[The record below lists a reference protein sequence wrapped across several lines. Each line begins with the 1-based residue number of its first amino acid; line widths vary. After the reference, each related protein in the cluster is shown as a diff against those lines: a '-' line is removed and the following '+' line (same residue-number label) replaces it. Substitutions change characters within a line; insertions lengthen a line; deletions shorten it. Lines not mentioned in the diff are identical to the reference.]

1 MPCDVIYINF
11 SHDIWKNG
19 VQAFFVGP
27 GNEHG
32 TSVTVDDAADHIFGF
47 VLMNDWSGM
56 FTMVFNLSCSQLYNL
71 YLWKS
76 FNISQSFFMHSL
88 FSTGLTCT
96 KKRVDVYPLSCFKYV
111 HTRWTCFLILL
122 LKEDALEVYYSWT
135 KSVFLLRKKFV
146 VDVYF
151 VVHTVLHWKPGWFIL
166 DPVSC
171 IIPWLF
177 FLAFSELCFWL
188 ILRFFSFLFSYLV
201 SFANWQHGTYRSGK
215 AFPLDLFLERA
226 LVSTQFLLLHICRWK
241 SSTGILEVPKI
252 PVGFRNYFISK

>member
-122 LKEDALEVYYSWT
+122 LKEDALVVYYC
-135 KSVFLLRKKFV
+135 
-146 VDVYF
+146 
-151 VVHTVLHWKPGWFIL
+151 IL
-166 DPVSC
+166 
-171 IIPWLF
+171 
-177 FLAFSELCFWL
+177 EQNQ
-188 ILRFFSFLFSYLV
+188 FSYLEKSLWLMYTLLCILFCIGSLAG
-201 SFANWQHGTYRSGK
+201 SF
-215 AFPLDLFLERA
+215 
-226 LVSTQFLLLHICRWK
+226 
-241 SSTGILEVPKI
+241 
-252 PVGFRNYFISK
+252 